1 LAVPRAVDRESGRQL
16 DERGL
21 EIRDA
26 QGDVL
31 ERAALARAFRVEER
45 QLAAP
50 RIRAEQREL
59 VGLIDHV
66 HAETCSEECRDR
78 LAVGE
83 PVRDVVEPRRIHPPT
98 VPRRLRV
105 MRYFLE
111 STARWS
117 CCFVIRER
125 PSMPIRF
132 ASL

>member
-1 LAVPRAVDRESGRQL
+1 GRQL
-16 DERGL
+16 GERGL
-21 EIRDA
+21 EIGDA

-31 ERAALARAFRVEER
+31 ERAALARTFRVEER
-45 QLAAP
+45 QLAAT
-50 RIRAEQREL
+50 RVRAEQREL
-59 VGLIDHV
+59 VGLVDHV
-66 HAETCSEECRDR
+66 HPETCSEECRDR

-83 PVRDVVEPRRIHPPT
+83 PVRDVVELRRIHPPT
-98 VPRRLRV
+98 VPGRLRV
-105 MRYFLE
+105 MRYFYLRL